1 MSQAVANAPAAL
13 LSLPGMSMPA
23 WSRRALLGATVLGLH
38 LLPLL
43 AWQAEEVPPPR
54 PQAVMVAVL
63 AAAPGIA
70 APRPAPTP
78 PARVAP
84 SPARTASPPRPTPA
98 AAPAPLATRAESQGS
113 ATPTPAASQAAE
125 SAKAPAPTASGAE
138 EAPPRFEAA
147 YLRNPQPPYPL
158 MSRKLREEGRV
169 RLRVLVSAQGR
180 ADSVLVH
187 HSSGYPRLDEA
198 ARSTVLG
205 WQFVAAQRQGQ
216 AVAGWVEVPILFN
229 LEQ

>member
-1 MSQAVANAPAAL
+1 MSQAMASAAL
-13 LSLPGMSMPA
+13 GPLPGVSMPA
-23 WSRRALLGATVLGLH
+23 WGHRALLGATVLGLH

-70 APRPAPTP
+70 APQPAPTP

-84 SPARTASPPRPTPA
+84 SPARTPSPPRPTPA
-98 AAPAPLATRAESQGS
+98 AAPLATRAESQGS
-113 ATPTPAASQAAE
+113 APPTPAASQAAE